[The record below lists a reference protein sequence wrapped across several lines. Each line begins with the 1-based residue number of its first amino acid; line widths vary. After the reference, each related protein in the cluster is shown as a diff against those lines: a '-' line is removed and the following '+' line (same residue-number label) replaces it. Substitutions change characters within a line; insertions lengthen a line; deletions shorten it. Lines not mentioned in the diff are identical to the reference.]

1 MRSKGSA
8 ILDLAPPF
16 DNQVLSPGSGYVV
29 ATGEAFI
36 SAGAPAG
43 NYDFTPADGIIA
55 NTSPETDNSFVVDG
69 NSVFPELVGGTV
81 SIGGSSPAQQP
92 SENEDPETGGED
104 STDPVESD
112 QVHFLRGDVNGD
124 GVIDLTDGTQL
135 QLLLGN
141 GTPIECADAADVNDD
156 GIVDDA
162 DRGGVSARA
171 GARGV
176 NARRARRLTGDGA
189 VSDAED
195 RHHRRRR
202 SRHEGYPSPDAHPP
216 TSTGAFA
223 RRSRRSLCRRA
234 TMVWF
239 QHLLGALKH
248 PRVVDNQTGL
258 DCKIRKF
265 KTGHPYD
272 VTKRAEPETRV

>member
-1 MRSKGSA
+1 MTRESYLGSVSVEHVVDRQA
-8 ILDLAPPF
+8 DDVAGLVEFELPNIDNSNGTVIYANILDLAPPF

-92 SENEDPETGGED
+92 SENDDSETGGED
-104 STDPVESD
+104 STDPVETD

-141 GTPIECADAADVNDD
+141 GTSIECADAADVNDD

-162 DRGGVSARA
+162 DPVYIFDFLYQGSNPPPAP
-171 GARGV
+171 
-176 NARRARRLTGDGA
+176 
-189 VSDAED
+189 
-195 RHHRRRR
+195 
-202 SRHEGYPSPDAHPP
+202 YPLPGPDP
-216 TSTGAFA
+216 TA
-223 RRSRRSLCRRA
+223 
-234 TMVWF
+234 
-239 QHLLGALKH
+239 
-248 PRVVDNQTGL
+248 DGL
-258 DCKIRKF
+258 DCQSY
-265 KTGHPYD
+265 GAAH
-272 VTKRAEPETRV
+272 